1 MHTPHEAYLLVG
13 QWTLGTI
20 PPVALV
26 NNTSVVMGVQTSL
39 QVPAFNC
46 LRQMPRSGIAVAYG
60 SSMVFFKIIFI
71 LAMPWGLQNMSFP
84 TRN

>member
-1 MHTPHEAYLLVG
+1 M
-13 QWTLGTI
+13 I
-20 PPVALV
+20 PPVVLV

-60 SSMVFFKIIFI
+60 SSMFSFLFFFGHALG
-71 LAMPWGLQNMSFP
+71 LAKYEFP
-84 TRN
+84 SQELNPGHGDGNAEY